1 MGEDAL
7 EDTAITLRWI
17 VRATPA
23 GGVEQLLLGGMQRLQ
38 IVEVLARA
46 LIDRRIK
53 LQVDLA
59 PALFIG
65 VLDISI

>member
-1 MGEDAL
+1 M
-7 EDTAITLRWI
+7 
-17 VRATPA
+17 RATPA